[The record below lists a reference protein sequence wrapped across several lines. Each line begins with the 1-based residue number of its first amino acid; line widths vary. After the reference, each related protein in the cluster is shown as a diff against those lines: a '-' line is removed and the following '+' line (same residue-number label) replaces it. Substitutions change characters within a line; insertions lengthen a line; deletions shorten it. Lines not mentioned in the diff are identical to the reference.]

1 MTIRQVSEIT
11 RRELRGFFDQPT
23 AYVLAVAFL
32 GLGLYLAFRSLFA
45 MSYATLRPFFD
56 LLPWLLVVFV
66 PAVAMKSLAEER
78 RGRTLEWLLA
88 QPLTETEIV
97 LGKFAG
103 NWLFVLITIAGTLP
117 MAVGVLMASDA
128 DPGIMLAQYVGAA
141 LLSAQMIAI
150 GVWASSITRNQ
161 ITAFILGAT
170 ICLVLVL
177 LGTPVVQIGLPP
189 ALGNLA
195 AQLSVISHFENVA
208 RGVVDL
214 RDLLY
219 FASTCGLFLLLAV
232 ATLGRER
239 LSRQG
244 DAYRRLRLGTGAV
257 ALAVVLLNLLGANV
271 RGRVDLTR
279 DGLFTLSAGSRDILG
294 DLDDVVNLTL
304 FTSDDLPPEIQL
316 RVRDVR
322 DLVADMSG
330 ASDGMLAVRNVNPDD
345 GDEEAE
351 EATSVGIMQIEFNVL
366 RDDEL
371 QVKRGYFGLAVSY
384 ADEQETIPVIDR
396 ADDLEFRLV
405 SAIARMT
412 AVRRP
417 TLAFARGFEA
427 KEAFQ
432 YATFRQSVADRYAI
446 TSVELAPDSAAPSI
460 PDSIDVLVVAAPAQ
474 PLSADAVDAIR
485 AYLDQGGAALLLME
499 RHVFNAQSPTL
510 MPLFSGLEALLAE
523 YGVTASGE
531 IVFDLAS
538 AERVEMRQGYFTVVR
553 DYPLWPVAFRGE
565 EHATNRDLG
574 NATFG
579 WAAPF
584 TWEEGDPTVT
594 ALWTTTES
602 GGTRPPGMMA
612 DPSFPIGATQDEV
625 GIQTLA
631 VAIDPSR
638 AEGGDGGGGGGE
650 EGADGAEEEPAA
662 GADDAEPDA
671 AGADATEPDATEPDA
686 AASDDERRPRRGR
699 IIAVGDADFLEEQF
713 ARANAQNVLFAAN
726 AVDWLAQD
734 EALIAIRSKDRTP
747 PVLAFES
754 DAGRNALKWGS
765 LVGVPVLFALLG
777 LARVTRRGARAER
790 RWSELVASDEAA
802 SDKAASDKAA
812 SDEAAGDPAA
822 SEDEE

>member
-1 MTIRQVSEIT
+1 MSFRQVSEIT

-88 QPLTETEIV
+88 QPLTEAEIV

-103 NWLFVLITIAGTLP
+103 NWLFVMITIAGTLP
-117 MAVGVLMASDA
+117 MALGVLMASEA
-128 DPGIMLAQYVGAA
+128 DPGIMLAQYLGAA
-141 LLSAQMIAI
+141 LLAAQMIAI
-150 GVWASSITRNQ
+150 GIWASSITRNQ

-177 LGTPVVQIGLPP
+177 IGSPVVQIGLPP
-189 ALGNLA
+189 VLGNWA
-195 AQLSVISHFENVA
+195 AQLSVISHFENIA

-219 FASTCGLFLLLAV
+219 FGSTCGLFLLLAV
-232 ATLGRER
+232 AALGRER
-239 LSRQG
+239 LSHTG
-244 DAYRRLRLGTGAV
+244 DAYRRLRLGTGV
-257 ALAVVLLNLLGANV
+257 IALSVILLNLLGGYV

-279 DGLFTLSAGSRDILG
+279 DNLFTLSDGSRDILG
-294 DLDDVVNLTL
+294 GLDDVVNLTL

-322 DLVADMSG
+322 DLMADMAG
-330 ASDGMLAVRNVNPDD
+330 ASNGMLAVRSVNPDD
-345 GDEEAE
+345 GDEQSE
-351 EATSVGIMQIEFNVL
+351 EATSMGIVQIEFNVL

-371 QVKRGYFGLAVSY
+371 QVKRGYFGLAVGY

-412 AVRRP
+412 AEHRP
-417 TLAFARGFEA
+417 TLAFARGFDA

-432 YATFRQSVADRYAI
+432 YGAFRQSVADRYSM
-446 TSVELAPDSAAPSI
+446 TTVELEPDSASPPPSI
-460 PDSIDVLVVAAPAQ
+460 PDSVDVLVVAAPAR

-485 AYLDQGGAALLLME
+485 AFLDQGGAALLLME
-499 RHVFNAQSPTL
+499 RHLFNGQSPTII
-510 MPLFSGLEALLAE
+510 PVTTGLEDLLAD
-523 YGVTASGE
+523 YGVTAPGD
-531 IVFDLAS
+531 IVFDMAS
-538 AERVEMRQGYFTVVR
+538 AERVQMRQGIFTVVR
-553 DYPLWPVAFRGE
+553 EYPLWPVAFRGAD
-565 EHATNRDLG
+565 HPTNRDLG
-574 NATFG
+574 NATFR

-584 TWEEGDPTVT
+584 TWEEGDSAVT

-625 GIQTLA
+625 AMQTLA
-631 VAIDPSR
+631 VAIDPS
-638 AEGGDGGGGGGE
+638 AGGE
-650 EGADGAEEEPAA
+650 
-662 GADDAEPDA
+662 
-671 AGADATEPDATEPDA
+671 
-686 AASDDERRPRRGR
+686 GR
-699 IIAVGDADFLEEQF
+699 IIAVGDADFLEDDF
-713 ARANAQNVLFAAN
+713 AQANSQNLIFAVN

-747 PVLAFES
+747 PTLAFES
-754 DAGRNALKWGS
+754 DGGRNALKWGS
-765 LVGVPVLFALLG
+765 LIGVPGVFALFG
-777 LARVTRRGARAER
+777 VARVTRRGPRAQR
-790 RWSELVASDEAA
+790 RWEDVVAVAAPGDEAGA
-802 SDKAASDKAA
+802 GR
-812 SDEAAGDPAA
+812 EA
-822 SEDEE
+822 EE

>member
-150 GVWASSITRNQ
+150 GIWASSITRNQ

-195 AQLSVISHFENVA
+195 AQLSVISHFENIA

-351 EATSVGIMQIEFNVL
+351 EATSMGIMQIEFNVL

-384 ADEQETIPVIDR
+384 ADERETIPVIDR

-446 TSVELAPDSAAPSI
+446 TSVELAPDSAAASI

-510 MPLFSGLEALLAE
+510 MPLVTGLEALLAE
-523 YGVTASGE
+523 YGVTASGD

-638 AEGGDGGGGGGE
+638 AEGSDGGGGGDE

-662 GADDAEPDA
+662 GADGD
-671 AGADATEPDATEPDA
+671 
-686 AASDDERRPRRGR
+686 RRPTRGR
-699 IIAVGDADFLEEQF
+699 IIAVGDANFLEEQF

-790 RWSELVASDEAA
+790 RWSELVAGDE
-802 SDKAASDKAA
+802 AA
-812 SDEAAGDPAA
+812 SDEAA